1 RDAAG
6 VVWKALRSDDD
17 GAGVRADLDEG
28 RVPADGRPRGATL
41 LLWWGTGRART
52 ARVEA
57 AGGISGTGGGR
68 DAVAA
73 VPGVDRV
80 GGVRDRDPD
89 QRDRRGDRVGGVEH
103 AEAGAVDRGGT
114 CPAERARGAERGRGV
129 RFSHRAGAPGAPVDA
144 GEGTGM
150 AVSVVAGAAAPVA
163 PLRLQQS
170 QVFVAG
176 PVAARGPENVHQ
188 RDRGGVSDGTR
199 TRASDRS
206 RRLHWASP
214 DEVPGREGV
223 LGSGCGP
230 QVPGVRGVAG
240 TRVQIGR

>member
-1 RDAAG
+1 AAG

-28 RVPADGRPRGATL
+28 RVPADGGPRSAAL
-41 LLWWGTGRART
+41 LLWWGGGRART
-52 ARVEA
+52 ARMEA
-57 AGGISGTGGGR
+57 PGGISGTGGGR
-68 DAVAA
+68 DAVAS

-89 QRDRRGDRVGGVEH
+89 QRDGRGDRVGGVEH
-103 AEAGAVDRGGT
+103 AQAGAVDRRGA

-150 AVSVVAGAAAPVA
+150 VVSVVAGAAAPVA
-163 PLRLQQS
+163 PLRLQQP

-176 PVAARGPENVHQ
+176 PAAARGPEKVHQ
-188 RDRGGVSDGTR
+188 CDRGGVSDGTR
-199 TRASDRS
+199 TRASDGG
-206 RRLHWASP
+206 RRLHWASS
-214 DEVPGREGV
+214 DQVSRREGV
-223 LGSGCGP
+223 LGPWGGREA
-230 QVPGVRGVAG
+230 PGIRG
-240 TRVQIGR
+240 